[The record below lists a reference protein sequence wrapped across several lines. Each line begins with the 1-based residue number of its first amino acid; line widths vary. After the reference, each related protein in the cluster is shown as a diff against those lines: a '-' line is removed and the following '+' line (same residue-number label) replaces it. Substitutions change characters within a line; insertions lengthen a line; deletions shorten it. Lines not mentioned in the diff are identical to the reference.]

1 MDYFR
6 RITHENKITQ
16 SIEYILLDLDIKKGK
31 EERHKESQAL
41 KDLQN
46 QISGYISNGAA
57 GYGPVCAGD
66 GKG

>member
-16 SIEYILLDLDIKKGK
+16 PIEYILLDLDIKKGK
-31 EERHKESQAL
+31 EERHEASQAL
-41 KDLQN
+41 KDLRN
-46 QISGYISNGAA
+46 QMSGCIANGAA

-66 GKG
+66 GKS